1 MPSWVANHDIW
12 EKAKKKAAEEG
23 HAEDWDYIT
32 ALYKKMGGE
41 IRGDKS
47 LSGIDWTNHP
57 LIVNN
62 PPSIEGGLKSLD

>member
-1 MPSWVANHDIW
+1 MPSWVVDHDIW

-57 LIVNN
+57 LIK
-62 PPSIEGGLKSLD
+62 E